1 MKIETL
7 IILIGIIV
15 FLFLIS
21 RKEVET
27 KIPVEIPAKP
37 LPPIKP
43 PVKVPLKIEKILIFE
58 EEKL

>member
-27 KIPVEIPAKP
+27 KIPVEIPAKV
-37 LPPIKP
+37 PPP
-43 PVKVPLKIEKILIFE
+43 PKIGKILIFE

>member
-7 IILIGIIV
+7 IILIGIVI

-21 RKEVET
+21 RKKAET
-27 KIPVEIPAKP
+27 KIPVEIPAKVP
-37 LPPIKP
+37 LPP
-43 PVKVPLKIEKILIFE
+43 KIERILIFE